1 MMKRIALLP
10 VLVVASAS
18 AAVAQQPC
26 NPIIDGTYC
35 ATQMSR
41 RPPAATPD
49 SKFGPMQGLG
59 RDVMPGIE
67 QPGTLGAIT
76 FRGGEQCIGLLRRSA
91 CN

>member
-1 MMKRIALLP
+1 MALLG
-10 VLVVASAS
+10 VFILASATL
-18 AAVAQQPC
+18 ALAQAPC

-41 RPPAATPD
+41 RPPAPSTAD
-49 SKFGPMQGLG
+49 GKFRPMEGIA
-59 RDVMPGIE
+59 RDIVPGQD

-76 FRGGEQCIGLLRRSA
+76 FRGSERCIGLLRRSA